1 MVVADCLRM
10 KDGSIV
16 NMSLPI
22 VLAIDDQAKERI
34 GASIHVA
41 LVGPDGDLVGVLR
54 RCCSRVKILDSSV
67 LAGDDEFCWQ
77 KISDPG
83 SIAEVLKQVYA
94 DHSTEVDKVFSRILE
109 TAQHPAAAASFVSI
123 MFAPRG
129 QLSST

>member
-1 MVVADCLRM
+1 MLQLTKQVLYLCDC
-10 KDGSIV
+10 S
-16 NMSLPI
+16 
-22 VLAIDDQAKERI
+22 
-34 GASIHVA
+34 
-41 LVGPDGDLVGVLR
+41 
-54 RCCSRVKILDSSV
+54 
-67 LAGDDEFCWQ
+67 WQ

-129 QLSST
+129 QLSF